1 LVLYWLQCI
10 PQYLKWELPFNAIY
24 SFFLTLFLVINS
36 SKVHAN
42 SFYEYFVNQQKIKH
56 DDLGKNSNI
65 RVSNFYNIDLIIS
78 STPSI
83 KFYTEILEEEGL
95 PIDLAVIPLIESG
108 NNPQARSPKNALG
121 LWQFIPSTAK
131 EWGLASN
138 KADNRKN
145 VIKSTRIAIKYL
157 KYLHNQ
163 LNDWNLTLAAY
174 NWGIGSVKKALKKG
188 LVTNKIINL
197 RKLPLETRKYLV
209 AFHHLNRIITINKSN
224 AKLNK
229 FPNVKYF
236 VSVKQQNISNYISS
250 ENLKD
255 IDNSVLKHINGYDV
269 FDKDNKGS
277 EVLLP
282 SKEFQE
288 YFSIKEISYKKS
300 LSKKSCP
307 KKYYKAK
314 YRDTLVKLAK
324 RYNIKMD
331 LLKEMNPQISFLRP
345 GMNVKLCK

>member
-1 LVLYWLQCI
+1 M
-10 PQYLKWELPFNAIY
+10 
-24 SFFLTLFLVINS
+24 
-36 SKVHAN
+36 
-42 SFYEYFVNQQKIKH
+42 
-56 DDLGKNSNI
+56 
-65 RVSNFYNIDLIIS
+65 
-78 STPSI
+78 
-83 KFYTEILEEEGL
+83 
-95 PIDLAVIPLIESG
+95 
-108 NNPQARSPKNALG
+108 
-121 LWQFIPSTAK
+121 
-131 EWGLASN
+131 
-138 KADNRKN
+138 
-145 VIKSTRIAIKYL
+145 
-157 KYLHNQ
+157 
-163 LNDWNLTLAAY
+163 
-174 NWGIGSVKKALKKG
+174 
-188 LVTNKIINL
+188 
-197 RKLPLETRKYLV
+197 
-209 AFHHLNRIITINKSN
+209 
-224 AKLNK
+224 
-229 FPNVKYF
+229 
-236 VSVKQQNISNYISS
+236 
-250 ENLKD
+250 KD

>member
-1 LVLYWLQCI
+1 M
-10 PQYLKWELPFNAIY
+10 
-24 SFFLTLFLVINS
+24 
-36 SKVHAN
+36 
-42 SFYEYFVNQQKIKH
+42 
-56 DDLGKNSNI
+56 
-65 RVSNFYNIDLIIS
+65 
-78 STPSI
+78 
-83 KFYTEILEEEGL
+83 
-95 PIDLAVIPLIESG
+95 
-108 NNPQARSPKNALG
+108 
-121 LWQFIPSTAK
+121 
-131 EWGLASN
+131 
-138 KADNRKN
+138 
-145 VIKSTRIAIKYL
+145 

-288 YFSIKEISYKKS
+288 YFSIKEISCKKS